1 METYIDV
8 YIYADGE
15 KASNIYKKIMNIGI
29 KPAIGKHDFVKEW
42 EGIISIGEVAN
53 FADEVQSE
61 LKGTGA
67 YLKFTSSR

>member
-15 KASNIYKKIMNIGI
+15 NASNIYKKIMNMGL

-42 EGIISIGEVAN
+42 EGIISIDKVAN
-53 FADEVQSE
+53 FANEVQSE

-67 YLKFTSSR
+67 YLKFTSDR

>member
-8 YIYADGE
+8 YINADGE
-15 KASNIYKKIMNIGI
+15 KASNIYKKILNKGL

-53 FADEVQSE
+53 FADEVQKE
-61 LKGTGA
+61 LKGTGSF
-67 YLKFTSSR
+67 LKFTSDR